1 MGLEDIPREDGYY
14 WLMLGDHTMNRV
26 YILPRQKYTI
36 VNLSTTTDLVKNV
49 RKIRFIEANTTK
61 YYNLKYFLE
70 RAKFGE
76 FIKIMNPNE
85 EL

>member
-1 MGLEDIPREDGYY
+1 MIENIPPNDGYY

-26 YILPRQKYTI
+26 YIWPKKKYTM
-36 VNLSTTTDLVKNV
+36 VKLSTNTDAIKPSRHISFLESNGGKS
-49 RKIRFIEANTTK
+49 FT
-61 YYNLKYFLE
+61 LKYFIG

-85 EL
+85 EI